1 MNTPRPHLIHQSKN
15 RQLLASAKPCFVRS
29 DLAKTVALVLASTL
43 SALLL
48 LAAQAS
54 AASFSFSTGDPDGKI
69 GTLSRPPSAGQIQT
83 ETADDFI
90 LPETTL
96 IRLATFTGLIPS
108 GASLDS
114 VLNVEIEIYHVF
126 PGDSDTSRVL
136 TVPTRTN
143 SPGDVE
149 IGSATRDGAD
159 GSLSFKATLLWRTP
173 S

>member
-1 MNTPRPHLIHQSKN
+1 MKMKSCCQSRIHQFNTQN
-15 RQLLASAKPCFVRS
+15 RTPEKVCPVRKSATLA
-29 DLAKTVALVLASTL
+29 LGSTL

-90 LPETTL
+90 LPETTI

-114 VLNVEIEIYHVF
+114 VLNVEIEIYHV
-126 PGDSDTSRVL
+126 
-136 TVPTRTN
+136 
-143 SPGDVE
+143 
-149 IGSATRDGAD
+149 
-159 GSLSFKATLLWRTP
+159 
-173 S
+173 